1 MHLTPLLVLLG
12 PPHSSQ
18 ACLTCWWVCMHGNMG
33 TRVTV
38 RAVRVLCQPLKEQ

>member
-18 ACLTCWWVCMHGNMG
+18 ACLTCWWVCMHENMG
-33 TRVTV
+33 TRVTGGGQGALV
-38 RAVRVLCQPLKEQ
+38 SR